1 MTAQWLGNSYAVTVK
16 KTATPVLL
24 WFHSYI
30 GLACVMLSCLGEMV
44 ATVGFLR
51 REPQDCNQSL
61 CQKRAPWAPLRLI
74 QPNNKQQ
81 ITALACRQEQSP
93 RGLRAGETGV
103 FCLSPACAETS
114 PRFEGRIGRFMWRA
128 EFFTPSSVT
137 SKHISGVLIGNVC
150 DQLRNRHFVSL
161 LVIFSIS
168 PNDCK

>member
-30 GLACVMLSCLGEMV
+30 GLACVMLSCLGAMV

-93 RGLRAGETGV
+93 PWATSWRNGGLLPVACMRRDLTSVRGPYRAFYVACRIFHPSLPLRAN
-103 FCLSPACAETS
+103 TS
-114 PRFEGRIGRFMWRA
+114 RG
-128 EFFTPSSVT
+128 S
-137 SKHISGVLIGNVC
+137 
-150 DQLRNRHFVSL
+150 
-161 LVIFSIS
+161 
-168 PNDCK
+168 